1 MAASFLRSGR
11 LASLKCLQVDG
22 WGALRNS
29 PAVWFCSQAKDST
42 KPVKK
47 TKAAAK
53 TAADDRSALL
63 AHKTAVLF
71 PVRLSEPGALSV
83 QTPGE
88 PEAPI
93 SSSAIAEPPDLTGFQ
108 HAAQVVADTAPP
120 ESPPAGGVQV
130 NSKTSAPEEA
140 PALVPAADDAFPAAT
155 TPDELSSSSS
165 SDSDSDSDSEDEE
178 LEEQTDTRSSSS
190 ECIEATLLE
199 KTQVQDFKGTEG
211 WADAETKHEA
221 AEAVPPTVNPASVA
235 PEESGKLSPEIGAPT
250 RGAAEASRSEV
261 HADVAESASVVTV
274 AKNKSPASDVTQADV
289 PVEVMKNFIKDPAE
303 PVVASTGESQD
314 GAAVSAVTSESA
326 PAEALAA
333 AVSIP
338 TDNTEELLDPAPV
351 SAEAAEALAA
361 APAAAP
367 AKALA
372 AAPAE
377 APVKALAAAPA
388 EAPAKAPAEAL
399 TAAVS
404 IPTDNTEELVDPAPV
419 SAEAAEAPT
428 AAPAKALAAAPAE
441 ALAAAPAAAPA
452 KAPAEALAAAVSIP
466 TDNTEEL
473 VDPAPVSAEAAEDE
487 LQAETPAEQPKEA
500 AAAET
505 PAPEEP
511 FDNSTYK
518 NYQHHGYTAYTF
530 VDLDVAMAQ
539 YRLPQPSSGRPSP
552 RH

>member
-377 APVKALAAAPA
+377 A
-388 EAPAKAPAEAL
+388 
-399 TAAVS
+399 
-404 IPTDNTEELVDPAPV
+404 
-419 SAEAAEAPT
+419 
-428 AAPAKALAAAPAE
+428 
-441 ALAAAPAAAPA
+441 LAAAPAAAPA